1 MPPRRNLK
9 RHNEDDARKPNK
21 RAGKNKR
28 NPTYDTYD
36 EALDGGVEQEEK
48 GERYR
53 DGEKSQ
59 RFYERAIELYTK
71 AAELQETYDAIY
83 NKARALYTLASD
95 FFLPPSS
102 LPLFRES
109 ITLYQKAND
118 LTNSPLLRMDVAFN
132 LSQAFSTLADVLEDL
147 QTDDDA
153 DKDAVVRK
161 LRCDARDTLAEVMD
175 GQEAFLRTVS
185 MQEGGEND
193 DVSEET
199 TEELEG
205 GAEGEGMEVEAGSKE
220 DEEGENSG
228 TFETHLPTPST
239 FIDTVI
245 TLMDIHLTLWE
256 SVPTPQP
263 PTEDEQIAVRV
274 ILDRAAA
281 IAPEERQPELLLL
294 EIKVLLAMDR
304 LIWDAYKGEAKAG
317 SGVERSLDGAVA
329 ALGKVLESLNGTPGE
344 DSHLR
349 PEIITTL
356 TDTHITIANRLIFL
370 GAQLPPGPSS
380 LGQDA
385 WLHLTQATTHLSAA
399 ADLPTD
405 GNTPRTFK
413 PSVFLSLSKA
423 SLARAK
429 LAEVNDAAKRN
440 VVQLF
445 DNAVTYAGRA
455 GEALGWR
462 FVRIGP
468 APASAG
474 GVLSIGGS
482 SLGGSDLPYQAGW
495 ESELLGRSIALQQ
508 LRICFYA
515 TRTGLLPT
523 EVMSKY
529 QEGSMKL
536 LAKLKALPEGERK
549 VGRKDVERWVGDLE
563 SEGDLEEAEK
573 TWWNE
578 LASEIQT

>member
-9 RHNEDDARKPNK
+9 RHNEDDARRPNK

-71 AAELQETYDAIY
+71 AAELQETYDAVY
-83 NKARALYTLASD
+83 NKARALYTLATD

-132 LSQAFSTLADVLEDL
+132 LSQTFTTLADVLEDL
-147 QTDDDA
+147 QTDDDT
-153 DKDAVVRK
+153 DKDEVVRK

-175 GQEAFLRTVS
+175 GQEAFLRTVA
-185 MQEGGEND
+185 MQEGGETD
-193 DVSEET
+193 EASEEA
-199 TEELEG
+199 TEALEDS
-205 GAEGEGMEVEAGSKE
+205 AEGEGMEVDAGSKE
-220 DEEGENSG
+220 GEEGENSA

-239 FIDTVI
+239 FIDTVV

-281 IAPEERQPELLLL
+281 IAPEEKQPELLLL

-317 SGVERSLDGAVA
+317 SGVERSLDGAVV
-329 ALGKVLESLNGTPGE
+329 ALGKVLESLTGAAGE

-349 PEIITTL
+349 AEIITTL
-356 TDTHITIANRLIFL
+356 ADTHMTIANRLAFL
-370 GAQLPPGPSS
+370 STQLPPGPSS
-380 LGQDA
+380 LAQDA
-385 WLHLTQATTHLSAA
+385 WLHLTEATNHLTTA

-413 PSVFLSLSKA
+413 PSIFLSLSKA

-429 LAEVNDAAKRN
+429 LSEVNDAAKRN

-445 DNAVTYAGRA
+445 DNAATYAGRA
-455 GEALGWR
+455 GETLGWK

-468 APASAG
+468 APASTG

-482 SLGGSDLPYQAGW
+482 SIGGSDLPYQAGW

-508 LRICFYA
+508 LRVCFYA
-515 TRTGLLPT
+515 TQTGLIPSESL
-523 EVMSKY
+523 VKY
-529 QEGSMKL
+529 QEGSTKL
-536 LAKLKALPEGERK
+536 LVKLKALPEGERK
-549 VGRKDVERWVGDLE
+549 IGRKDVERWVGE
-563 SEGDLEEAEK
+563 IENEGEMGEVEK

-578 LASEIQT
+578 LKSELQS